1 MNGGGKLNDSKW
13 HPSFSAQV
21 HADRV
26 RDAMFC
32 FKPSCNFIV
41 GYHDRFRTICDFGC
55 VRDMIEMPMRDE
67 NVGWF
72 KTRRRNVGGG
82 IVSNK
87 WVDQDLVFSSLNPPR
102 GMAKPSKLNRHTA
115 LVRFLKE

>member
-1 MNGGGKLNDSKW
+1 MNGGGKLHGSKW
-13 HPSFSAQV
+13 HPSFTAQV

-32 FKPSCNFIV
+32 FEPSCDLIV
-41 GYHDRFRTICDFGC
+41 GYHDRFRTSCDFDC
-55 VRDMIEMPMRDE
+55 VRDMIVVPMRDE

-72 KTRRRNVGGG
+72 KTRRGDVGGG
-82 IVSNK
+82 IVPNK
-87 WVDQDLVFSSLNPPR
+87 RVDQDLVLSSLNPPS

-115 LVRFLKE
+115 LSFVF